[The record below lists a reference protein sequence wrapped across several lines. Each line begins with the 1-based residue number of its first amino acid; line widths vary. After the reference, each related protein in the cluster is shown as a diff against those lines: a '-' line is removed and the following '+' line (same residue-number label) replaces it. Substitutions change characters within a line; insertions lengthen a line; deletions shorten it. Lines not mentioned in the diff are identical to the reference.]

1 YSAASSSC
9 AKCRGPFGSSP
20 ADNSNH
26 VTFRSAIPS
35 HYWKRRSDMV
45 KWLLRKVFGKFERDW
60 NYDASY
66 MRDMIDASPRAAWLF
81 SRVTALGQFRR
92 DIPIDVWC
100 ATGIAAVRHEDCG
113 PCTQLGVTMA
123 ERAGVSPAV
132 LSAVL
137 ADNPNAMPPDVALVW
152 KFTRATLAHD
162 AVADEYRDAIVKRWG
177 RRALVSLAFAIT
189 AARIYPTVKYALGH
203 GKACTRVVVGG
214 TPVMFDHGRV
224 PAGPEEVV

>member
-1 YSAASSSC
+1 LEEEERHGQMATAQGDWQVRAGLELRCQLSA
-9 AKCRGPFGSSP
+9 RH
-20 ADNSNH
+20 D
-26 VTFRSAIPS
+26 
-35 HYWKRRSDMV
+35 RRES
-45 KWLLRKVFGKFERDW
+45 G
-60 NYDASY
+60 
-66 MRDMIDASPRAAWLF
+66 AAWLF

-100 ATGIAAVRHEDCG
+100 TAGIAAVRHEDCG

-214 TPVMFDHGRV
+214 APVMFDHGRV
-224 PAGPEEVV
+224 PAGSEEVVRTA